1 MGADDVNEIFSRLFD
16 HRPFLK
22 GEISYFKNEFEER
35 RSDREVENLFRS
47 LELTTEIKEA
57 QIAKVVECSDAN
69 LPRTIADIQVAL
81 RMCYDTLKVEQK
93 FDNDELLMKKRNE
106 RNERLEA

>member
-1 MGADDVNEIFSRLFD
+1 M
-16 HRPFLK
+16 
-22 GEISYFKNEFEER
+22 
-35 RSDREVENLFRS
+35 EVLLVQLNHFYHQ
-47 LELTTEIKEA
+47 

-93 FDNDELLMKKRNE
+93 FDNVSL
-106 RNERLEA
+106 